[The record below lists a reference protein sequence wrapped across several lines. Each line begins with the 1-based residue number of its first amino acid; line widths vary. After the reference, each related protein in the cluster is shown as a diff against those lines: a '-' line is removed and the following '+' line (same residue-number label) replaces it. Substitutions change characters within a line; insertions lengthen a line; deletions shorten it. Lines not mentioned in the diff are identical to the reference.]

1 MKGYLLALS
10 FLTVAPLPYVSFSR
24 SGEKLSASAAWF
36 PLVGATLGLFY
47 GGAAWLLL
55 FVLPGAPVALFILL
69 LAFLLTRGLHH
80 DGLAD
85 TADGLIGTTN
95 RDGAFK
101 AMDDSAVGV
110 MGAVVLVFACLFKF
124 VLLVELGGLSLLPEA
139 LFLMPLVGRWAVV
152 FSGALF
158 GPARDRGLGDLF
170 LRDLGVK
177 VLIKASL
184 GALVVLALFFFYQS
198 CLVLAVLIGS
208 FTALVSA
215 LLLSLYA
222 NSRLGGLSG
231 DVLGASCEIGEIL
244 FLFGFYLTLT
254 RPGF

>member
-10 FLTVAPLPYVSFSR
+10 FLTVAPLPYVSFGR

-47 GGAAWLLL
+47 AGAAWLLL
-55 FVLPGAPVALFILL
+55 FVLPGAPAALVILL

-85 TADGLIGTTN
+85 TADGLIGTTG
-95 RDGAFK
+95 RDSAFK

-110 MGAVVLVFACLFKF
+110 MGAVVLVFACLFKL
-124 VLLVELGGLSLLPEA
+124 VLLVELGSLSLLPEA
-139 LFLMPLVGRWAVV
+139 FFLMPLAGRWAVV
-152 FSGALF
+152 FAGALF

-170 LRDLGVK
+170 LRNLGVK
-177 VLIKASL
+177 VLTRASL
-184 GALVVLALFFFYQS
+184 GALVVLALFFSYQPG
-198 CLVLAVLIGS
+198 LVFALITGS
-208 FTALVSA
+208 FSALAAA

-231 DVLGASCEIGEIL
+231 DILGASCEIGEIF
-244 FLFGFYLTLT
+244 FLFGFYLVL
-254 RPGF
+254 PGSGL